1 MKNLLNIEFTVNNG
15 DWHQNPCLQNLDLGI
30 DVNLITC
37 MQESYQKGSTKNNLF
52 KITDEEYTPVDKD
65 KLYFLPAVSVPRIK
79 LKDLATQRGIKTTR
93 DITAA
98 NAIFASNRTIDKI
111 TDYNW
116 YYVYSTAN
124 FKLFFE
130 AAREYI
136 EVQDVASIE
145 TALEFYTED
154 IILTQ
159 HTGSRVMCSNASPHQ
174 LLEPDEGT
182 LRFLYFKDEYTDLA
196 EHVLKGGL
204 CNIYDE
210 SEILKH
216 VNGSDCITIDV
227 NMYKNLSEMFD
238 SDDTD
243 NHTLA
248 MEIMANCNYID
259 SLLFLEMLFMDYS
272 SVMSYRESKNHVN
285 FKGLLSYLDKRST
298 NMSTNIDEAMNS
310 LREKGKMT
318 KDNVQTLLMHQCGKN
333 LSISGSYN
341 YFSIKSI
348 SLKEEYLQEM
358 GEDLDFKIQ
367 PDFTPDVQEEVIE
380 EIVEEFTEDEVV
392 EQLYGVDNTAGLSN
406 EPQTTEYDL

>member
-1 MKNLLNIEFTVNNG
+1 MKNLLNIDFTVNNS
-15 DWHQNPCLQNLDLGI
+15 DWYSDSDLENLDLSI
-30 DVNLITC
+30 DIDLISLI
-37 MQESYQKGSTKNNLF
+37 QYNNTIDTF
-52 KITDEEYTPVDKD
+52 KKLCSITDQEYIPTDKD
-65 KLYFLPAVSVPRIK
+65 KLYFLPGVSVPRIK

-93 DITAA
+93 DITTA
-98 NAIFASNRTIDKI
+98 NAIFASNRSLDKI
-111 TDYNW
+111 TDYKW
-116 YYVYSTAN
+116 YYAFSTAD

-130 AAREYI
+130 AAKEYI
-136 EVQDVASIE
+136 EVQDVESIS

-154 IILTQ
+154 IILTD
-159 HTGSRVMCSNASPHQ
+159 HLGTRIMCDDGSPHQ
-174 LLEPDEGT
+174 LDKPTNGST
-182 LRFLYFKDEYTDLA
+182 RFTYFKNDYADLGK
-196 EHVLKGGL
+196 LLLNGGL

-210 SEILKH
+210 TEILKH
-216 VNGSDCITIDV
+216 VNGDDCVTIDLD
-227 NMYKNLSEMFD
+227 MYKNLSEMFD

-248 MEIMANCNYID
+248 MEIMANCNYTD

-272 SVMSYRESKNHVN
+272 SIMSYRESKGHVN